1 MPTSTS
7 AEATEVAAEAAAP
20 APKARTLS
28 ARPRLKAAVVAEPE
42 AAAEE
47 AAPAP
52 APKRATKATAASAP
66 AAAPAPAPSGKGSQ
80 NLQDQFLN
88 HLRKNKTPVT
98 MFLVKGVKLQGI
110 VTWFDNFSIL
120 LRRDGQSQLV
130 YKHAVS
136 TIMPSTPIDTRL
148 FGTTEGNKKARLLQ
162 DVFLASIRAAAV
174 QVTMFL
180 VNGVMLQGR
189 VAAYDLF
196 CMMLER
202 EGYVQLAYKHAVST
216 IQPVTPVDLTGEW
229 DGEEE
234 TDA

>member
-1 MPTSTS
+1 LRTVET
-7 AEATEVAAEAAAP
+7 AANKKEFELTG
-20 APKARTLS
+20 RTLS
-28 ARPRLKAAVVAEPE
+28 ARPKP
-42 AAAEE
+42 
-47 AAPAP
+47 AAPPLPEPTPPP
-52 APKRATKATAASAP
+52 AGA
-66 AAAPAPAPSGKGSQ
+66 KGQ

-88 HLRKNKTPVT
+88 LLRKNKTPVT

-130 YKHAVS
+130 YKHAIS
-136 TIMPSTPIDTRL
+136 TIMPSTPIDVRQFT
-148 FGTTEGNKKARLLQ
+148 GTADGSKKLRLLQ
-162 DVFLASIRAAAV
+162 DVFLSSIRNAGV

-196 CMMLER
+196 CMLLER

-216 IQPVTPVDLTGEW
+216 IQPVTPVDLQSH
-229 DGEEE
+229 EEDE
-234 TDA
+234 D

>member
-1 MPTSTS
+1 MTDS
-7 AEATEVAAEAAAP
+7 P
-20 APKARTLS
+20 APS
-28 ARPRLKAAVVAEPE
+28 RPRLKIADAPE
-42 AAAEE
+42 AELAE
-47 AAPAP
+47 ANS
-52 APKRATKATAASAP
+52 TK
-66 AAAPAPAPSGKGSQ
+66 SQ
-80 NLQDQFLN
+80 SLQDQFLN
-88 HLRKNKTPVT
+88 HLRKQKTPVT

-130 YKHAVS
+130 YKHAIS
-136 TIMPSTPIDTRL
+136 TIMPSVPIDARQ
-148 FGTTEGNKKARLLQ
+148 FGSAEGGKKVRLLQ
-162 DVFLASIRAAAV
+162 DVFLASIRSAGV

-196 CMMLER
+196 CMLLER

-229 DGEEE
+229 EGEEDS
-234 TDA
+234 DA

>member
-1 MPTSTS
+1 MNS
-7 AEATEVAAEAAAP
+7 
-20 APKARTLS
+20 RTLS
-28 ARPRLKAAVVAEPE
+28 ARPRPPKAEPE
-42 AAAEE
+42 APVAPE
-47 AAPAP
+47 APITPIIA
-52 APKRATKATAASAP
+52 
-66 AAAPAPAPSGKGSQ
+66 GKGQ

-88 HLRKNKTPVT
+88 LLRKNKIPVT

-136 TIMPSTPIDTRL
+136 TIMPSQPIDAAQ
-148 FGTTEGNKKARLLQ
+148 FGSAGEGGKKTRLLQ
-162 DVFLASIRAAAV
+162 DVFLSSLRKEAV

-196 CMMLER
+196 CMLLER

-229 DGEEE
+229 DGDEGE
-234 TDA
+234 DA

>member
-1 MPTSTS
+1 MTT
-7 AEATEVAAEAAAP
+7 AG
-20 APKARTLS
+20 KTLS
-28 ARPRLKAAVVAEPE
+28 ARPKPTPPPAPE
-42 AAAEE
+42 VP
-47 AAPAP
+47 AAPA
-52 APKRATKATAASAP
+52 
-66 AAAPAPAPSGKGSQ
+66 GKGNPS
-80 NLQDQFLN
+80 LQDQFLN
-88 HLRKNKTPVT
+88 LVRKNKVPVT

-136 TIMPSTPIDTRL
+136 TIMPSQPVDVRQFTAAAEN
-148 FGTTEGNKKARLLQ
+148 GKKVRLLQ
-162 DVFLASIRAAAV
+162 DVFLASVRSAGV

-196 CMMLER
+196 CMLLER

-216 IQPVTPVDLTGEW
+216 IQPVTPVDLHGE
-229 DGEEE
+229 DEDE
-234 TDA
+234 D

>member
-1 MPTSTS
+1 MTTG
-7 AEATEVAAEAAAP
+7 
-20 APKARTLS
+20 RTLT
-28 ARPRLKAAVVAEPE
+28 ARPRANPPE
-42 AAAEE
+42 AEIE
-47 AAPAP
+47 QAPP
-52 APKRATKATAASAP
+52 PLVN
-66 AAAPAPAPSGKGSQ
+66 GKGQ

-88 HLRKNKTPVT
+88 LLRKHKTPVT

-130 YKHAVS
+130 YKHAIS
-136 TIMPSTPIDTRL
+136 TIMPSVPVDARQ
-148 FGTTEGNKKARLLQ
+148 FGGMAEGSKKARLLQ
-162 DVFLASIRAAAV
+162 DVFLSSIRTAGV

-196 CMMLER
+196 CMLLER

-216 IQPVTPVDLTGEW
+216 IQPVTPVDLSGDW
-229 DGEEE
+229 DGEEDSD
-234 TDA
+234 T